1 MKFSETPFYI
11 KYTKFRDFSTDIIY
25 MYRKLSLIFSIF
37 LIFTFL
43 SFSENSSNNTEIPV
57 LLKGI
62 WEGSDRYVSFSHIEI
77 TGRNTDS
84 SQQNNILTI
93 ILRPFY
99 QWYNDRAA
107 ENSAYSQVFPRDKN
121 NTTSQKAEILDFTIN
136 TFSEDFEKNSG
147 VYEITINYG
156 KNPVT
161 IPVCVIEKKLYLNF
175 LVKINNTDENS
186 QQYMDG
192 FWTKLGQ
199 ASGIK
204 ISKPLNSKELT
215 SYFFNENDVYHIR
228 YWLSDMDVS
237 NDEISETRASFSDG
251 EKTFYVNKFIKN
263 GNLLYTCTTG
273 RSLNIRNIEKT
284 KTSNFKFTTNKE
296 HTLCILENEYLTKIS
311 EDDSRENIE
320 KIVKEQ
326 NSKKKPLPKPI
337 FPPSEIDFHW
347 KDIDELEKYNPF
359 TWNRRNIDLH
369 H

>member
-1 MKFSETPFYI
+1 MQ
-11 KYTKFRDFSTDIIY
+11 
-25 MYRKLSLIFSIF
+25 RKLLLIFSMILNFIF
-37 LIFTFL
+37 F
-43 SFSENSSNNTEIPV
+43 SFSEISSNSTEIPV

-77 TGRNTDS
+77 SGHYTDS
-84 SQQNNILTI
+84 QKQNNILTI

-107 ENSAYSQVFPRDKN
+107 ENSAYSASFPRDKN
-121 NTTSQKAEILDFTIN
+121 NTTSKKAEILDFTIS
-136 TFSEDFEKNSG
+136 TFYENFEKNIG

-156 KNPVT
+156 KTAVT
-161 IPVCVIEKKLYLNF
+161 IPVAVIEKKLYLNF
-175 LVKINNTDENS
+175 LVKINGSEESS
-186 QQYMDG
+186 QHYMDG

-199 ASGIK
+199 ASGIM
-204 ISKPLNSKELT
+204 ISKPLCSKELT
-215 SYFFNENDVYHIR
+215 SCFFNENDVYHIR
-228 YWLSDMDVS
+228 YWLSDM
-237 NDEISETRASFSDG
+237 NISDKDAAETRASFSDG

-284 KTSNFKFTTNKE
+284 KTSNFKFTTNEE
-296 HTLCILENEYLTKIS
+296 HSLCILDSEYLTKIS
-311 EDDSRENIE
+311 DDDSRENIE